1 MKKISTKIWLL
12 ILSFL
17 AITILFMYALT
28 NFLYERLYVQDKEH
42 NMVDI
47 GQKLATMYEGGKVK
61 NSLIDEVDR
70 YNMYA
75 DVNVFAVRNPRE
87 LSACVPFDIDYDTL
101 IGPEE
106 RQQLLAGETVTKQG
120 YEKRF
125 DRQVISVIV
134 PLVDEKRL
142 EGILYLYFPLENIV
156 ELAKKDIL
164 FISLG
169 ALLFF
174 IVLAF
179 AVMKGI
185 KMVMKPLNRLQ
196 TAAKRMADGNYDA
209 RVDVTS
215 KDEIGQLTHTFNEM
229 ATAIQKTDDT
239 QKEFLANVS
248 HELRTPISYVKG
260 YSEALAKGL
269 IPKEQCEEKLLL
281 IANEAD
287 RMEKLTAALLQLSRS
302 EKLQDFVKQPIVVAE
317 SVRDALQLTQQH
329 AEEKNIALYLNA
341 DDSLIVAGDDEKL
354 KQMLLNL
361 IENSLRYSERGT
373 AIHVEVCA
381 EKTYA
386 KIIVRDEGIGIEQQ
400 HVPHLAER
408 FYRVNKART
417 RADGGS
423 GLGLSIVD
431 QLVTLHEGKWTI
443 TSVWQ
448 VGTTV
453 TLFIPLWEDFDE
465 VDD

>member
-1 MKKISTKIWLL
+1 MKKIATKIWLL
-12 ILSFL
+12 VLGFL
-17 AITILFMYALT
+17 VITILFMYSLT
-28 NFLYERLYVQDKEH
+28 NFLYERLYVQDKEN
-42 NMVDI
+42 NMVGV
-47 GQKLATMYEGGKVK
+47 GQKLATMYEGGKVT
-61 NSLIDEVDR
+61 NALIDDVDR

-101 IGPEE
+101 IGPQE
-106 RQQLLAGETVTKQG
+106 RKQLLAGETVTKQG

-134 PLVDEKRL
+134 PLVHEKRL
-142 EGILYLYFPLENIV
+142 EGILYLYFPLEKIV

-164 FISLG
+164 LISTG
-169 ALLFF
+169 ALLF
-174 IVLAF
+174 LMMMAL

-185 KMVMKPLNRLQ
+185 QVVMKPLNRLQ
-196 TAAKRMADGNYDA
+196 LAAKRMADGHYDE
-209 RVDVTS
+209 RVVVTS

-269 IPKEQCEEKLLL
+269 IPKEECTEKLNL
-281 IANEAD
+281 ITQEAD

-302 EKLQDFVKQPIVVAE
+302 EKLEEFTKMPIVLAE
-317 SVRDALQLTQQH
+317 SLREALQLSQQR
-329 AEEKNIALYLNA
+329 AMEKQMTLHLKA
-341 DDSLIVAGDDEKL
+341 DESLIIAGDDEKM
-354 KQMLLNL
+354 KQIMLNL
-361 IENSLRYSERGT
+361 IENSLRYSDKET
-373 AIHVEVCA
+373 AIYVEASA

-386 KIIVRDEGIGIEQQ
+386 KITVRDEGIGIADE
-400 HVPHLAER
+400 HLPHLAER

-431 QLVTLHEGKWTI
+431 QLIALHGGSWHI
-443 TSVWQ
+443 TSTWQ

>member
-1 MKKISTKIWLL
+1 MKKIATKIWLL
-12 ILSFL
+12 VLGFL
-17 AITILFMYALT
+17 VITILFMYSLT
-28 NFLYERLYVQDKEH
+28 NFLYERLYVQDKEN
-42 NMVDI
+42 NMVGV
-47 GQKLATMYEGGKVK
+47 GQKLATMYEGGKVT
-61 NSLIDEVDR
+61 NALIDDVDR

-101 IGPEE
+101 IGPQE
-106 RQQLLAGETVTKQG
+106 RKQLLAGETVTKQG

-134 PLVDEKRL
+134 PLVHEKRL
-142 EGILYLYFPLENIV
+142 EGILYLYFPLEKIV

-164 FISLG
+164 LISTG
-169 ALLFF
+169 ALLF
-174 IVLAF
+174 LMMMAF
-179 AVMKGI
+179 AVMKGVQV
-185 KMVMKPLNRLQ
+185 VMKPLNRLQ
-196 TAAKRMADGNYDA
+196 LAAKRMADGHYDE
-209 RVDVTS
+209 RVVVTS

-269 IPKEQCEEKLLL
+269 IPKEQCTEKLNL
-281 IANEAD
+281 ITHEAD

-302 EKLQDFVKQPIVVAE
+302 EKLEDFTKMPIVLAE
-317 SVRDALQLTQQH
+317 SLREALQLSQQR
-329 AEEKNIALYLNA
+329 AMEKQMTLHLKA
-341 DDSLIVAGDDEKL
+341 DESLIVAGDDEKI
-354 KQMLLNL
+354 KQIMLNL
-361 IENSLRYSERGT
+361 IENSLRYSDKQT
-373 AIHVEVCA
+373 TIYVEASA

-386 KIIVRDEGIGIEQQ
+386 KITVRDEGIGIADE
-400 HVPHLAER
+400 HLPHLAER

-431 QLVTLHEGKWTI
+431 QLIALHGGSWHIAST
-443 TSVWQ
+443 WQ